1 VPGEAHEAAIKEAET
16 DAMKR
21 ALATFGN
28 PFGLA
33 LYDRERRGVT
43 GRRAKRSSEAS
54 GFSWIVLGA
63 SGSVSGRYRAPG
75 QYCAALRRMLEEAP
89 SPNELKALWERN
101 WVAVQ
106 MLKENHPELMSE
118 RHKHYA
124 DILILLF
131 RRRLKEFEAAKRDEV
146 IEATTPISPPLQST
160 NGEGRVD
167 KAVLAIPEP
176 KRRRDKEH
184 LRRLAALPC
193 LICGRSPSQAHHI
206 RYAQPRAMGR
216 KVSDEWT
223 VPLCATHHRALH
235 DVGDEK
241 AWWAKRGQD
250 PLKHAEKLWREF
262 HNKNCGKMYLT
273 GENIRHDPAPA
284 AGAPRGNSSS
294 VATDWPPVRPPI
306 GTG

>member
-1 VPGEAHEAAIKEAET
+1 
-16 DAMKR
+16 
-21 ALATFGN
+21 
-28 PFGLA
+28 
-33 LYDRERRGVT
+33 
-43 GRRAKRSSEAS
+43 
-54 GFSWIVLGA
+54 
-63 SGSVSGRYRAPG
+63 
-75 QYCAALRRMLEEAP
+75 MLEEAK
-89 SPNELKALWERN
+89 SPTELKALWERN

-124 DILILLF
+124 DILILLL

-146 IEATTPISPPLQST
+146 KEANTPSPASPQSI
-160 NGEGRVD
+160 NGKRHVD

-176 KRRRDKEH
+176 KRKRDKEH

-250 PLKHAEKLWREF
+250 PLTHAEKLWREF
-262 HNKNCGKMYLT
+262 HNKNCSEAGLT
-273 GENIRHDPAPA
+273 KEEYSHAPEPSGEA
-284 AGAPRGNSSS
+284 ARDSFPHGSKDLRR
-294 VATDWPPVRPPI
+294 DQPPI
-306 GTG
+306 IPS

>member
-1 VPGEAHEAAIKEAET
+1 
-16 DAMKR
+16 
-21 ALATFGN
+21 
-28 PFGLA
+28 
-33 LYDRERRGVT
+33 
-43 GRRAKRSSEAS
+43 
-54 GFSWIVLGA
+54 
-63 SGSVSGRYRAPG
+63 
-75 QYCAALRRMLEEAP
+75 MLEEAP

-160 NGEGRVD
+160 NGGGRVD